1 MRNDPSRPET
11 LSRRTSTLRWLT
23 VCVALVALVA
33 AFAADAK
40 PAASRLDPPVVPTP
54 RLTAPQREVP
64 PQLDPDVTP
73 RDCAACKL
81 ADETTSRIPVAAIH
95 LESQVLPDGI
105 AVRATA
111 DDPDAREFLW
121 KAAVA
126 RGELIQT
133 LRTGENAHLCAACR
147 ARSEMLRDLHIS
159 ARRIPTGV
167 ELVYTSTSPDIV
179 KQIYAALRAAQLVPA
194 RF

>member
-1 MRNDPSRPET
+1 MRNVPSRPEIFG
-11 LSRRTSTLRWLT
+11 SRTSTLRWLT
-23 VCVALVALVA
+23 VGLAFVALVA
-33 AFAADAK
+33 AIAAEAK
-40 PAASRLDPPVVPTP
+40 PAASRLDPPVPSP

-64 PQLDPDVTP
+64 AQLDPDVTP

-81 ADETTSRIPVAAIH
+81 ADGTTGRIPLAGIH
-95 LESQVLPDGI
+95 LESQLLPDGI

-111 DDPDAREFLW
+111 NDPDARELLW

-126 RGELIQT
+126 RGELVQT
-133 LRTGENAHLCAACR
+133 LRTGENTHLCAACR

-159 ARRIPTGV
+159 AHRIPTGV
-167 ELVYTSTSPDIV
+167 ELVYTSTSPEIV
-179 KQIYAALRAAQLVPA
+179 KQIFAALRATQLVPA